1 MCVHVCVCVC
11 VCMRVCVCAHRVGR
25 VGQSVHNQIYISDT
39 FASVTGAVS
48 CCHLSPISCVQQ
60 IKVSLLN

>member
-1 MCVHVCVCVC
+1 MCVCVH
-11 VCMRVCVCAHRVGR
+11 MHGVGR

-39 FASVTGAVS
+39 FASVTDVVS

-60 IKVSLLN
+60 IKVSLLK